1 LADALAE
8 YHQIKSSNGHQLCLG
23 DSQVEHSCPTG
34 DALMEH
40 YEISSSTHLELCL
53 GGFQLLGQLMDA
65 CRCPAVVP
73 LALFT
78 LWIWE

>member
-1 LADALAE
+1 
-8 YHQIKSSNGHQLCLG
+8 
-23 DSQVEHSCPTG
+23 
-34 DALMEH
+34 MEH